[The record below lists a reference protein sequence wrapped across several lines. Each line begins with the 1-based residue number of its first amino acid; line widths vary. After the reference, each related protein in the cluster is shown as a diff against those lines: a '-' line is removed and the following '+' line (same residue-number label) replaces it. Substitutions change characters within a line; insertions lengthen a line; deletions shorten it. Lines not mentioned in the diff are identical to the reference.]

1 MAAHV
6 TSVPNRALTSVLS
19 PLGAIAMLLSALAVP
34 AFADDGT
41 DFASARASG
50 AVGEKIDGYVA
61 VVGAGSPA
69 LRKLVEDIN
78 IRRKAVYAE
87 KAAAQHA
94 TVEEYAL
101 SSGCQLIARTQPGWK
116 YQGPSGE
123 WLTRGAGAPER
134 DSRCP

>member
-1 MAAHV
+1 MAPHV
-6 TSVPNRALTSVLS
+6 KSVPARALTS
-19 PLGAIAMLLSALAVP
+19 LGAIAMLLGAVTVP
-34 AFADDGT
+34 AFADDT
-41 DFASARASG
+41 SDFAAARASG

-61 VVGAGSPA
+61 VVGTGTPA
-69 LRKLVEDIN
+69 LRKLVDDIN

-87 KAAAQHA
+87 KAEAQHA

-116 YQGPSGE
+116 YQGPGGE
-123 WLTRGAGAPER
+123 WLTRGASAPQR